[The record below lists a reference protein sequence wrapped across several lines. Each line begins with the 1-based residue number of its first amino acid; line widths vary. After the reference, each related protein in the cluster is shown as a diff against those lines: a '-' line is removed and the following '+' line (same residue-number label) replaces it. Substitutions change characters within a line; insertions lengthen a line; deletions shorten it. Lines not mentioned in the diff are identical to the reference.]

1 MSDQLDVVHLSK
13 RIGPKRILTDISFSS
28 TTGDL
33 LVITGPN
40 GAGKTTL
47 LRLIA
52 GLSKKSSGDIL
63 WNGSSYGI
71 DHGSLGYLSHKPM
84 LYETLSVLD
93 NMVFFAKMYGK
104 FSMERIG
111 QLLEQVGLWL
121 YRYEPA
127 AVLSRGMQQR
137 LALARTLLLEPRL
150 ILYDE
155 PFTGLDYDGQE
166 LLRNVLEA
174 KRADSIQIVISHEL
188 NLLQELPYIEKK
200 LVRGQMVREGVS
212 CG

>member
-1 MSDQLDVVHLSK
+1 MSDQLDVIGVSK
-13 RIGPKRILTDISFSS
+13 QIGPKRILTDVSFSS
-28 TTGDL
+28 ITGEL

-52 GLSKKSSGDIL
+52 GLSKKSSGQIL
-63 WNGSSYGI
+63 WNGSCYGI

-84 LYETLSVLD
+84 MYETLSVLD
-93 NMVFFAKMYGK
+93 NMVFFAKMYDR
-104 FSMERIG
+104 FSMESIER
-111 QLLEQVGLWL
+111 LLERVGLWL

-137 LALARTLLLEPRL
+137 LALARTLLFDPKL

-155 PFTGLDYDGQE
+155 PFTGLDFNGQK
-166 LLRNVLEA
+166 LLREVLEE
-174 KRADSIQIVISHEL
+174 KRANSIQIVISHEL
-188 NLLQELPYIEKK
+188 SLLQGLPHEEMK
-200 LVRGQMVREGVS
+200 LLRGRMVREGVS
-212 CG
+212 CE